1 MHYPISLK
9 KGKNMNT
16 PLISII
22 IPVYNSE
29 KYLAATL
36 SSVQNQTLQD
46 FEVIC
51 VNDGSTDNSLNILE
65 NFTKKDNRFKIF
77 TQENAGGSA
86 SRNKGLEL
94 SKGKYIA
101 FLDNDDIYH
110 PQYLE
115 ILYHNIIK
123 SEADISCCS
132 YLKFYGEDNYNFSNE
147 TIKSQIDFIST
158 SPFADK
164 FIHKKKI
171 ETLMWLKLYK
181 RELFENI
188 RFALSLPAINDIL
201 LNIEILLNSSKAV
214 VTKQKLI
221 AYRII
226 PTSQTMKP
234 LSEKRIDEYKNLPI
248 EINRLMNNFPKFK
261 NTLQKLSTRY
271 TYGSCVKEYLQKY
284 KPEKEDTNYNLL
296 INNLQF
302 LIKNKYIN
310 LSKLNFRRRL
320 ITWAFMNK
328 KFKLL
333 NIIKE

>member
-1 MHYPISLK
+1 
-9 KGKNMNT
+9 MNT

-115 ILYHNIIK
+115 ILYHNII
-123 SEADISCCS
+123 II
-132 YLKFYGEDNYNFSNE
+132 FYTE
-147 TIKSQIDFIST
+147 
-158 SPFADK
+158 
-164 FIHKKKI
+164 
-171 ETLMWLKLYK
+171 M
-181 RELFENI
+181 
-188 RFALSLPAINDIL
+188 
-201 LNIEILLNSSKAV
+201 
-214 VTKQKLI
+214 
-221 AYRII
+221 
-226 PTSQTMKP
+226 
-234 LSEKRIDEYKNLPI
+234 
-248 EINRLMNNFPKFK
+248 
-261 NTLQKLSTRY
+261 
-271 TYGSCVKEYLQKY
+271 
-284 KPEKEDTNYNLL
+284 
-296 INNLQF
+296 
-302 LIKNKYIN
+302 
-310 LSKLNFRRRL
+310 
-320 ITWAFMNK
+320 
-328 KFKLL
+328 
-333 NIIKE
+333 